1 MEPKIWSTANSL
13 PDTTEVQLT
22 KNLNDWTEIFLSSFL
37 CCILSTIETMGANFS
52 SKREK
57 NDFVLF
63 SHLFSMSSGYGFYF
77 TMERNLLFS
86 SHSTLYLIPPSFN
99 DSAQKTTYTPK
110 IKIKQNKNQKRSFKE
125 RSSTEIVF
133 LLILSTEAD
142 FAYND
147 LIGFQWWY
155 SKSYFGIA

>member
-1 MEPKIWSTANSL
+1 MDSISQWRGTYYSL
-13 PDTTEVQLT
+13 AIVPYILNCLVLMIQHK
-22 KNLNDWTEIFLSSFL
+22 KN
-37 CCILSTIETMGANFS
+37 
-52 SKREK
+52 
-57 NDFVLF
+57 
-63 SHLFSMSSGYGFYF
+63 
-77 TMERNLLFS
+77 
-86 SHSTLYLIPPSFN
+86 P
-99 DSAQKTTYTPK
+99 TYTPK